1 MGESTIS
8 RRNFLAGLTA
18 TGALAAAGAL
28 AGCAPQAQGGTG
40 AKDAGDAAQASWRDK
55 PEMPTD
61 IAETL
66 EADLVVVGA
75 GNGGMVA
82 ATTAAQ
88 NGAKVIVL
96 EKGSDVQAAREA
108 IGALNSTLEPDHIE
122 DVPTLLNH
130 ANQTQAGDAN
140 MLMYKTWAEQSGEMM
155 EWMKETL
162 GPKGMLFPFEWHKP
176 DDPHAYYPAMC
187 YNPCMGEY
195 NPDGPNYGAYA
206 HLQVMRE
213 VYEELGGEILF
224 LTPAKMLV
232 QDDSGKVT
240 GVIAESDEKGT
251 IQINA
256 KDGVVVC
263 TGGYGANDEMLQDL
277 CPGNS
282 NWCALR
288 DSITEEGDGIRMAL
302 WAGAEL
308 EAGGACMIWNRAILP
323 DGFTFYGSNQG
334 GSYGRNRY

>member
-28 AGCAPQAQGGTG
+28 AGCAPQAQGGTD

-108 IGALNSTLEPDHIE
+108 IGALNSTLEPDHYRGR
-122 DVPTLLNH
+122 
-130 ANQTQAGDAN
+130 ADA
-140 MLMYKTWAEQSGEMM
+140 S
-155 EWMKETL
+155 
-162 GPKGMLFPFEWHKP
+162 
-176 DDPHAYYPAMC
+176 
-187 YNPCMGEY
+187 
-195 NPDGPNYGAYA
+195 
-206 HLQVMRE
+206 
-213 VYEELGGEILF
+213 
-224 LTPAKMLV
+224 
-232 QDDSGKVT
+232 
-240 GVIAESDEKGT
+240 
-251 IQINA
+251 
-256 KDGVVVC
+256 
-263 TGGYGANDEMLQDL
+263 
-277 CPGNS
+277 
-282 NWCALR
+282 
-288 DSITEEGDGIRMAL
+288 
-302 WAGAEL
+302 
-308 EAGGACMIWNRAILP
+308 
-323 DGFTFYGSNQG
+323 
-334 GSYGRNRY
+334 